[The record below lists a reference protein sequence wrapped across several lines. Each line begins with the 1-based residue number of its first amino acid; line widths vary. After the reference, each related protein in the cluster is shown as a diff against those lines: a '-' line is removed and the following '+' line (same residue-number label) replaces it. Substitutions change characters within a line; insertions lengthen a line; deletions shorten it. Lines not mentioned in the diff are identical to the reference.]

1 MVPEI
6 IKPADW
12 RPWLFCLHS
21 KVLKRKPWNW
31 SLDVK
36 PAVTDTRNIRFR
48 FKRFTATVHGLCI
61 NHYKSQWVNTGTLVD
76 HRSFSQNRLTWSSYP
91 QKRSSRFSP
100 TTQIEPYSKYS
111 TKTNEHNN
119 AMKKN
124 TTSTGVPVPSVC
136 FCLVCLSLSLSLWCL
151 TASRSNHHHWS
162 ITSV

>member
-1 MVPEI
+1 M
-6 IKPADW
+6 
-12 RPWLFCLHS
+12 
-21 KVLKRKPWNW
+21 
-31 SLDVK
+31 
-36 PAVTDTRNIRFR
+36 TDTRNIRFR

-136 FCLVCLSLSLSLWCL
+136 FCLVCLSLSLSVMFNCFQIKPSPLIDHQCL
-151 TASRSNHHHWS
+151 ASRHIHKCVGLGRCPMRFIFAEQN
-162 ITSV
+162 